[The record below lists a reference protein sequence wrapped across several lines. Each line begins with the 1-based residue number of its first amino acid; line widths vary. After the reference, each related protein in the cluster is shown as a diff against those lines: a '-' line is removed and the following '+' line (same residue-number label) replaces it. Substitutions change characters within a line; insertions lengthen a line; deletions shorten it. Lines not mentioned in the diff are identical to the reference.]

1 MIFRHRRA
9 LLIWSIGLL
18 VLGGTARAIAL
29 PQVCG
34 STTQNARDTAV
45 LRAISWLS
53 VNQNSDGTFLYRY
66 DAEQDADLGGYNW
79 VRHAGTILALEQA
92 RGQGFD
98 VAMTSSEAAIEAA
111 FKHVIRTR
119 AEDAEVAG
127 LIDAGSISTGGTA
140 LFALALMERRDA
152 TGSVEFDEDIHAM
165 LRFLESSL
173 KARDDGSMVVRAEA
187 NLDGQFTTDA
197 VGLFATSQT
206 LFALARAERL
216 FAGEQWGD
224 HAHQILKYLS
234 TFKADE
240 EGFVPDM
247 SDHWAAYAMAEMT
260 QWTTPIVFTDI
271 ELAWAR
277 KQMGVASIMV
287 RYESQ
292 ISGSGVNQ
300 MLRGHTAIGAAAGTH
315 GEALA
320 GWTRLALENDDFTGS
335 VRALNE
341 RLSCNN
347 SLLIKRQVSQNES
360 QTYLHPSRV
369 VGAWLSGGVTQV
381 DDQQHAMSALL
392 QANNVNDRIAQ
403 SGGELPRRDSVP
415 SSLLV
420 ALLTLL
426 LLNPPRLVRTL
437 RQLHV
442 SQSVHGLIRRGSQP
456 TLGYLYRFAVLFAIV
471 ILNGSWVL
479 RCLDTNVPTALIAAG
494 VVGVLAS
501 LSTLAYKSTAPSLF
515 FVVARPE
522 LLIFGLSVSAGGR
535 WWSFI
540 GGLVVAIVWTR
551 YLLKRVSD
559 TSLIWAART
568 CAAISLAL
576 CIMLIVS
583 GVFAI

>member
-1 MIFRHRRA
+1 
-9 LLIWSIGLL
+9 
-18 VLGGTARAIAL
+18 
-29 PQVCG
+29 VCG

-45 LRAISWLS
+45 SQAISWLS

-66 DAEQDADLGGYNW
+66 DAEQDVDLGRYNW

-98 VAMTSSEAAIEAA
+98 TAIASSEAAIDVA
-111 FKHVIRTR
+111 FKHVIRMST
-119 AEDAEVAG
+119 AGAEVAG
-127 LIDAGSISTGGTA
+127 LIDGASISTGGTA

-152 TGSVEFDEDIHAM
+152 IDSSEFDEDIHAM

-173 KARDDGSMVVRAEA
+173 KARDDGSVIVRADA
-187 NLDGQFTTDA
+187 QLDGQFATDS

-216 FAGEQWGD
+216 FPGDQWGD
-224 HAHQILKYLS
+224 QAHPILKYLT
-234 TFKADE
+234 TFKANE

-247 SDHWAAYAMAEMT
+247 SDHWAAYAMGEMT

-277 KQMGVASIMV
+277 KQMGMASIMV

-300 MLRGHTAIGAAAGTH
+300 MLRGHAAIGASAGTH

-320 GWTRLALENDDFTGS
+320 GWARLALANDEFAGS
-335 VRALNE
+335 VSALNQ

-369 VGAWLSGGVTQV
+369 VGSWLSGGVTQV

-392 QANNVNDRIAQ
+392 QANIVNHRIEQ
-403 SGGELPRRDSVP
+403 FSGELPRRESVP

-420 ALLTLL
+420 ALLTIL

-437 RQLHV
+437 RHLHV

-471 ILNGSWVL
+471 ILNGSRVL
-479 RCLDTNVPTALIAAG
+479 GWLDTNVPTALVAAG
-494 VVGVLAS
+494 IVGVLAS
-501 LSTLAYKSTAPSLF
+501 LSTLAYRSTAPSLF

-522 LLIFGLSVSAGGR
+522 LLIVGLAVSADGR
-535 WWSFI
+535 WWSVI
-540 GGLVVAIVWTR
+540 GGLVVAALWSR

-559 TSLIWAART
+559 TSLVWATRT
-568 CAAISLAL
+568 CAAVSLAL
-576 CIMLIVS
+576 SIMLIVN

>member
-9 LLIWSIGLL
+9 LLIWLIGLL

-29 PQVCG
+29 PQLCG

-45 LRAISWLS
+45 SQAISWLS

-98 VAMTSSEAAIEAA
+98 TAIASSEAAIDVA
-111 FKHVIRTR
+111 FKHVIRMST
-119 AEDAEVAG
+119 EGAEVAG
-127 LIDAGSISTGGTA
+127 LIDGARISTGGTA

-152 TGSVEFDEDIHAM
+152 TSSSEFDEDIHAL

-173 KARDDGSMVVRAEA
+173 KARDDGSMIVQADA
-187 NLDGQFTTDA
+187 NLNGEFASDA

-206 LFALARAERL
+206 LFALAQAERL
-216 FAGEQWGD
+216 FPGEHWGD
-224 HAHQILKYLS
+224 HSHQILEYL
-234 TFKADE
+234 TMYKANE

-260 QWTTPIVFTDI
+260 QWLTPIVFTDI

-277 KQMGVASIMV
+277 KQMGMASIMV

-300 MLRGHTAIGAAAGTH
+300 LLRGHTAIGAAAGTH

-320 GWTRLALENDDFTGS
+320 GWARLALAKDDFAGS
-335 VRALNE
+335 VSALDQ

-392 QANNVNDRIAQ
+392 QANIVNHRIAQ
-403 SGGELPRRDSVP
+403 SGGELPRRESVP

-420 ALLTLL
+420 ALLTIL

-437 RQLHV
+437 RHLHA
-442 SQSVHGLIRRGSQP
+442 SQSVHGLVRRGSQP
-456 TLGYLYRFAVLFAIV
+456 TLGYLYRFTILFGII
-471 ILNGSWVL
+471 ILNGSRILGW
-479 RCLDTNVPTALIAAG
+479 LDANVPTALIAAG
-494 VVGVLAS
+494 VVGVLAA
-501 LSTLAYKSTAPSLF
+501 LSTLVYRSTAPSLF

-522 LLIFGLSVSAGGR
+522 LLIFGLAVSAGGR
-535 WWSFI
+535 WWSVI
-540 GGLVVAIVWTR
+540 GGLVAAVLWSR

-559 TSLIWAART
+559 TSLVWATRT

-576 CIMLIVS
+576 CIMLIVN

>member
-1 MIFRHRRA
+1 MIW
-9 LLIWSIGLL
+9 LIGLL

-29 PQVCG
+29 PQLCG

-45 LRAISWLS
+45 SQAISWLS

-66 DAEQDADLGGYNW
+66 DAEQDTDLGGYNW

-98 VAMTSSEAAIEAA
+98 TAIASSEAAIDVA
-111 FKHVIRTR
+111 FKHVIRMST
-119 AEDAEVAG
+119 EDAEVAG
-127 LIDAGSISTGGTA
+127 LIDGVSISTGGAA
-140 LFALALMERRDA
+140 LFVLALMERRDA
-152 TGSVEFDEDIHAM
+152 TGSAEFDEDIHAM

-173 KARDDGSMVVRAEA
+173 KTRDDGSMIVRADA
-187 NLDGQFTTDA
+187 NLNGEFASDA

-216 FAGEQWGD
+216 FPGEHWGD
-224 HAHQILKYLS
+224 HSHQILEYL
-234 TFKADE
+234 TMYKANE

-260 QWTTPIVFTDI
+260 QWLTPIVFTDT

-277 KQMGVASIMV
+277 KQMGMASIMV

-300 MLRGHTAIGAAAGTH
+300 LLRGHTAIGAAAGTH

-320 GWTRLALENDDFTGS
+320 GWARLALAKDDFAGS
-335 VRALNE
+335 VSALNE

-360 QTYLHPSRV
+360 QTYLQPSRV
-369 VGAWLSGGVTQV
+369 LGAWLSNGVTQV
-381 DDQQHAMSALL
+381 DDQQHAMSAIL
-392 QANNVNDRIAQ
+392 QTNIVNDRIAQ
-403 SGGELPRRDSVP
+403 SGGELPRRESVP

-420 ALLTLL
+420 ALLTIL

-437 RQLHV
+437 RHLHA
-442 SQSVHGLIRRGSQP
+442 SQSVHGLVRRGSQP
-456 TLGYLYRFAVLFAIV
+456 TLGYLYRFTILFGII
-471 ILNGSWVL
+471 ILNGSRILGW
-479 RCLDTNVPTALIAAG
+479 LDANVPTALIAAG
-494 VVGVLAS
+494 VVGVLAA
-501 LSTLAYKSTAPSLF
+501 LSTLVYRSTAPSLF

-522 LLIFGLSVSAGGR
+522 LLIFGLAVSAGGR
-535 WWSFI
+535 WWSVI
-540 GGLVVAIVWTR
+540 GGLVVAVLWSR

-559 TSLIWAART
+559 TSLVWATRT
-568 CAAISLAL
+568 CAAVSLAL
-576 CIMLIVS
+576 SIMLIVN